1 MKKLFL
7 LCAIVI
13 VNHHIATA
21 FQVPT
26 SSKDAAKL
34 SQLNVAATAYL
45 CKNQLNEAEK
55 TAHEAVIESLKQG
68 SPSNHADALD
78 NLGLVAQARFDY
90 KNAMSFFVEA
100 FKIREAN
107 GNKRG
112 VAISKN
118 RVGKVFHLQNN
129 DAQALTN
136 YQAALDMLT
145 GNREDLPIIAETHRN
160 MGDVQ
165 LSKKIFGKAIQEYE
179 LALKIWSQDLE
190 NIEESAILAAYLGKV
205 TADIGDFDGAINNYN
220 ASLNFHR
227 TLGNP
232 TGVAYDFLNLSKIYN
247 ELKDNQLAIE
257 NAEGALTT
265 FSEMDNKLG
274 MAEANCQ
281 LAKVN
286 LENNDKAQASLFFE
300 KSRAILRG
308 LPFQPAMP
316 DIFKNIAL
324 GYASTGD
331 FLKAYESYS
340 DYAAAKDSLFSNEKA
355 RALVEMTTR
364 FESELSVKDKNR
376 QLANLEKEKATEQ
389 KLRWLL
395 MGLVGFAGIALYS
408 TYKNYRL
415 KQRDNEKLKTLNL
428 QIQAQHDQISIQN
441 EALEDKN
448 VELSDKNN
456 RLDTLNA
463 RLVEEVAERERSQTS
478 LFSKDHYLANTAS
491 RMRDP
496 LSIIVGLSQN
506 LMAEKP
512 RTDQKEHIKELQFAA
527 NNLLVLINDALDFS
541 KIEAGKLSFDNVD
554 FTLADIVDEHRYESK
569 SESKNTSKLV
579 NFELA
584 ADLPKQL
591 NGDPTRLMQ
600 IVTYLLKNMRLSI
613 AYDTQ
618 LNVKIDTKER
628 DNNNLIVSMRFN
640 SDARFANTERW
651 NMLLGNA
658 ETPHQIADA
667 TPTDIELTLTRRLV
681 ELQNG
686 SIETEVLANG
696 SLEIIVLLPF
706 KMVENA
712 GKAANS
718 EGVVVVPMGEF
729 LTGQHI
735 LIVEDN
741 KINQMLVANMLRK
754 RGAQI
759 TTANDGID
767 GIEAIYQGDF
777 DLILMDIQMPRMD
790 GYRAVAEIRRMK
802 SKKANLPIVALTAS
816 TFINEKEK
824 AQLFGMTD
832 HIGKPFSPDELLQK
846 IANVLAVYTPA
857 NYTNLVEAV

>member
-1 MKKLFL
+1 MKRLFL
-7 LCAIVI
+7 LCAIVV
-13 VNHHIATA
+13 VNHHVATA
-21 FQVPT
+21 FQAPAA
-26 SSKDAAKL
+26 SKDAVKI
-34 SQLNVAATAYL
+34 SQLNATATVYL
-45 CKNQLNEAEK
+45 AKNQLNEAEK
-55 TAHEAVIESLKQG
+55 AAHEALVEALKQG
-68 SPSNHADALD
+68 LASNHADALD

-145 GNREDLPIIAETHRN
+145 GNREDLPVIAETHRN

-165 LSKKIFGKAIQEYE
+165 LSKKVFGKAIQEYE
-179 LALKIWSQDLE
+179 LALKIWSEDLE
-190 NIEESAILAAYLGKV
+190 NIEESATLAAYLGKV

-227 TLGNP
+227 TLGDP
-232 TGVAYDFLNLSKIYN
+232 TGIAYDFLNLSKIYN

-257 NAEGALTT
+257 NAEGALAT
-265 FSEMDNKLG
+265 FSETGNKLG

-286 LENNDKAQASLFFE
+286 LQNNDKAQASLFFE
-300 KSRAILRG
+300 KSRTILRG
-308 LPFQPAMP
+308 LPFQPSMP

-331 FLKAYESYS
+331 FLKAYESYG
-340 DYAAAKDSLFSNEKA
+340 DYAAAKDSLFSNEKS

-376 QLANLEKEKATEQ
+376 QLANLEKEKDTEQ

-415 KQRDNEKLKTLNL
+415 KKRDNEKLKTLNL

-448 VELSDKNN
+448 IELSDKNE

-478 LFSKDHYLANTAS
+478 LFSKDHYLADTAS

-512 RTDQKEHIKELQFAA
+512 RTDQKEHIQELQFAA

-541 KIEAGKLSFDNVD
+541 KIEAGKLSFDNID
-554 FTLADIVDEHRYESK
+554 FTLSDIIDEQHNK
-569 SESKNTSKLV
+569 SKLV
-579 NFELA
+579 NFEI
-584 ADLPKQL
+584 ADTLPKQL
-591 NGDPTRLMQ
+591 NGDPTRLTQ
-600 IVTYLLKNMRLSI
+600 IATYLLKNMRLSVSSQ
-613 AYDTQ
+613 TQ
-618 LNVKIDTKER
+618 LNVNVEPKER
-628 DNNNLIVSMRFN
+628 ENNHLMVSMRFI
-640 SDARFANTERW
+640 SETRFANVEQWNALLSNTETHPEI
-651 NMLLGNA
+651 A
-658 ETPHQIADA
+658 EA
-667 TPTDIELTLTRRLV
+667 TPTDVELTLARRLV

-686 SIETEVLANG
+686 TIETEILPNG
-696 SLEIIVLLPF
+696 GYAVTVLLPF
-706 KMVENA
+706 KMVEK
-712 GKAANS
+712 GEKASNT
-718 EGVVVVPMGEF
+718 EGVVTVPAGEF

-759 TTANDGID
+759 TTANDGLD
-767 GIEAIYQGDF
+767 GIEAINNGEF
-777 DLILMDIQMPRMD
+777 NLVLMDIQMPRMD

-802 SKKANLPIVALTAS
+802 SEKANLPIIALTAS

-846 IANVLAVYTPA
+846 IANVLAVHTPA
-857 NYTNLVEAV
+857 DYTNLVEVV

>member
-1 MKKLFL
+1 MKRLFL
-7 LCAIVI
+7 LCAIVV
-13 VNHHIATA
+13 VNHHMVTA
-21 FQVPT
+21 FQAPAAA
-26 SSKDAAKL
+26 KDAVKI
-34 SQLNVAATAYL
+34 SQLNTTAKTFL
-45 CKNQLNEAEK
+45 AKNQLNEAEK
-55 TAHEAVIESLKQG
+55 TAHEALAEALRQG
-68 SPSNHADALD
+68 LASNHADALD

-145 GNREDLPIIAETHRN
+145 GNREDLPVVAETHRN

-179 LALKIWSQDLE
+179 LALKIWSEDLE
-190 NIEESAILAAYLGKV
+190 NIEESATLAAYLGKV
-205 TADIGDFDGAINNYN
+205 TTDIGDFDGALNNYN

-227 TLGNP
+227 TLGDP
-232 TGVAYDFLNLSKIYN
+232 TGIAYDFLNLSKIYN

-257 NAEGALTT
+257 NAEGALAT
-265 FSEMDNKLG
+265 FSETGNNLG

-281 LAKVN
+281 LAKVH
-286 LENNDKAQASLFFE
+286 LQNNDKAQASLLFE
-300 KSRAILRG
+300 KSRTILRG
-308 LPFQPAMP
+308 LPFQPSMP

-331 FLKAYESYS
+331 FLKAYESYG
-340 DYAAAKDSLFSNEKA
+340 DYAAAKDSLFSNEKS

-408 TYKNYRL
+408 TYKSYRL

-448 VELSDKNN
+448 IELSDKNN

-478 LFSKDHYLANTAS
+478 LFSKDHYLADTAS

-512 RTDQKEHIKELQFAA
+512 RTDQKEHIQELQFAA

-554 FTLADIVDEHRYESK
+554 FTLSDIIDEQHNK
-569 SESKNTSKLV
+569 SKLV
-579 NFELA
+579 NFQLA
-584 ADLPKQL
+584 DALPKQL
-591 NGDPTRLMQ
+591 NGDPTRLTQ
-600 IVTYLLKNMRLSI
+600 IATYLLKNMRLSVSSQ
-613 AYDTQ
+613 TM
-618 LNVKIDTKER
+618 LNVNVAPKEQE
-628 DNNNLIVSMRFN
+628 NNHLMVSMRFVA
-640 SDARFANTERW
+640 DARFANAEQWNALLSSTEIHP
-651 NMLLGNA
+651 
-658 ETPHQIADA
+658 EITEA
-667 TPTDIELTLTRRLV
+667 TPTDVELTLTRRLV

-686 SIETEVLANG
+686 SIETEVLPNG
-696 SLEIIVLLPF
+696 GFAVTVLLPF
-706 KMVENA
+706 KMVENDE
-712 GKAANS
+712 KTPNT
-718 EGVVVVPMGEF
+718 EGVVTVPAGEF

-759 TTANDGID
+759 TTANDGLD
-767 GIEAIYQGDF
+767 GIEAINNGEF
-777 DLILMDIQMPRMD
+777 NLVLMDIQMPRMD

-802 SKKANLPIVALTAS
+802 SEKANLPIIALTAS

-846 IANVLAVYTPA
+846 IANVLAVHTPA
-857 NYTNLVEAV
+857 DYTNLVEAV